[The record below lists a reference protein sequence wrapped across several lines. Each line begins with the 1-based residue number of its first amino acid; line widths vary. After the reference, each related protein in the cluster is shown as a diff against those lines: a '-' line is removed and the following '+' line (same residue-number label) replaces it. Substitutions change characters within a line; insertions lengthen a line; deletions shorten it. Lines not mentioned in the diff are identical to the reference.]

1 VAGAVAGTVH
11 AALALAGTAILRSG
25 RRRELPQPGV
35 RYLTTIVR
43 VPREIAAAL
52 QPALE
57 RLRAAD
63 ASQRYYAP
71 EQLHVTVANL
81 DGLRGP
87 MAEVE
92 RVLAEAPPL
101 ALAARGLGLSPGTAL
116 LRVEPLDGEFLRLR
130 RRLRAL
136 GDPAPGLRAALVR
149 PALGRIAFANLVRF
163 SGTVNAEFLDE
174 LARMRRLDLGE
185 WTAREVEI
193 VQTDRL
199 LSPDATRI
207 LARIRLH

>member
-1 VAGAVAGTVH
+1 VARAVASAVH
-11 AALALAGTAILRSG
+11 AVLTLAGTAVLRSG
-25 RRRELPQPGV
+25 RSRELPRPGV

-43 VPREIAAAL
+43 VPAEIAAAL
-52 QPALE
+52 EPALE

-63 ASQRYYAP
+63 PGQGYYEP

-81 DGLRGP
+81 DGLRGSLDD
-87 MAEVE
+87 VE
-92 RVLAEAPPL
+92 RVLADARPL
-101 ALAARGLGLSPGTAL
+101 RLAARGLGLSPGTAL

-149 PALGRIAFANLVRF
+149 PALGRIVFANVVRF
-163 SGTVNAEFLDE
+163 SGTVRGELLDE
-174 LARMRRLDLGE
+174 VARVGRVELGE

-193 VQTDRL
+193 VETDRL
-199 LSPDATRI
+199 LTPDATRI